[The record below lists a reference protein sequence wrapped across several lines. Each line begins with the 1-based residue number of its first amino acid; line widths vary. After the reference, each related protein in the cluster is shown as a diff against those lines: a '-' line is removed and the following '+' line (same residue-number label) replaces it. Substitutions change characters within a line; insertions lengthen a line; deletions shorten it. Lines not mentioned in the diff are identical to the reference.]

1 MGHSLEAASL
11 DHLKQL
17 LATSAE
23 DEVVGVVPVGRDSLG
38 RLVVE
43 VFVLTGAAEEIHVN
57 TQMVLDGFATV
68 GDTAE
73 DCPNGLVMVTAEDRA
88 KGAAVGLWQD
98 SEVSE

>member
-1 MGHSLEAASL
+1 MGHPLEAASL

-43 VFVLTGAAEEIHVN
+43 VFVPTGEAEEIHVN

-68 GDTAE
+68 GDTAD

-88 KGAAVGLWQD
+88 NGAAVGLWQD